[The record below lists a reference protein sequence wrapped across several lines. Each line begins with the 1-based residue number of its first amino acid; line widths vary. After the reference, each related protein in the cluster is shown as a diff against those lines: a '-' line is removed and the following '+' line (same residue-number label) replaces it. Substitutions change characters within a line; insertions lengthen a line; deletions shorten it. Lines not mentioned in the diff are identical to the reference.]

1 MILDW
6 NISTTSMLDRIFVD
20 TNIVLDLLLKREDF
34 FAAAQALFVAFENGR
49 VRGVIT
55 SLSILNAHYVYRK
68 EADELLVRRELE
80 LVSRLV
86 EVYPLDMALIK
97 EALDD
102 ASFIDFEDG
111 VQHASAIRA
120 GCSKILTR
128 NLSDYKRARLPVM
141 TAASYLAM
149 G

>member
-1 MILDW
+1 MTHDW
-6 NISTTSMLDRIFVD
+6 SISTTSMLDRIFVD
-20 TNIVLDLLLKREDF
+20 TNIMLDFLLKREGF
-34 FAAAQALFVAFENGR
+34 FRAAQALFVAFEYGR
-49 VRGVIT
+49 VRGVVS
-55 SLSILNAHYVYRK
+55 SLTVLNAHYSYRK

-80 LVSRLV
+80 LATRLV

-102 ASFIDFEDG
+102 ASFLDFEDG
-111 VQHASAIRA
+111 VQHASAMRA

-149 G
+149 A

>member
-1 MILDW
+1 MTHDW
-6 NISTTSMLDRIFVD
+6 SISIISMLDRIFVD
-20 TNIVLDLLLKREDF
+20 TNIVLDLLLKREGF
-34 FAAAQALFVAFENGR
+34 FGAAQGLFVAFEHGR
-49 VRGVIT
+49 IRGVIS
-55 SLSILNAHYVYRK
+55 SLSLLNAHYAYRK

-102 ASFIDFEDG
+102 ASFVDFEDG
-111 VQHASAIRA
+111 VQHASAMRSN
-120 GCSKILTR
+120 CSKILTR

-149 G
+149 S